1 AMMCYMCILLLML
14 VAVVTVMHATD
25 AASNGIQN
33 TPHRLAKH
41 HRTDTDSK
49 EVSRKS
55 RLPTFCHCKGKTKI
69 VCLCRAKTKNDQIP
83 LADIL
88 KHMNKNYTATLRFDN
103 FKFET
108 LINGTFN
115 GFVKLSSLDLS
126 NCSIKNI
133 EVDAFKSISL
143 YNPHTFKL
151 KIQINPIQHIEPGTF
166 AAINSWKQLSLNHNR
181 NLGAKGIQT
190 VINDLR
196 NKTVHS
202 LEIKSCGIF
211 LDELTNSFFEPLR
224 YSDVGRL
231 NIEGNAIGI
240 VKSDA
245 FEPLKESLTDLTL
258 WNFMYVEKETFQIFR
273 ELRLLNIGGF
283 IPSRSLYDLNIHLQ
297 NITALKSLTINMR
310 GVDVISMH
318 ISDLPNLHDLHLTS
332 GGVEFQVHR
341 YQLIALLDNVKTLKQ
356 LDLSGNL
363 LFKYTDDQ
371 LCQLFE
377 NRSNFI
383 FLSLHSN
390 YLSHLPQCMFKGM
403 YELDTLLLNKNRL
416 TYIQKDLFKDLH
428 VLNKLDLSR
437 NALTFI
443 HSSNLEIMSH
453 LRLRGLS
460 IYGNKF
466 ECNCQLK
473 GLRNWLAEKMMKRT
487 KKFIVENCSMPS
499 YKDIEYV
506 HNFTMTWLECNTI
519 PFMIGTT
526 VSGGLIIFLIVVTLL
541 LLRYF
546 WKDIEY
552 RRMIFLARN
561 HERDGNKDGPLI
573 ENDAFVSYH
582 SEKQLW
588 VDRDLCQE
596 LENGEDIKFRLMFDD
611 RIMPGGSL
619 FTSLGQAIHTS
630 RKIIFVVS
638 RGWVKDAMNQFEV
651 DMALVKL
658 LDDYRDMIIVL
669 LMEHI
674 PKHEMPDKV
683 KMIIK
688 HNNCL
693 RWSNKEKKQAKFWR
707 DLKLELGKHH
717 FQPPDENNVEI

>member
-1 AMMCYMCILLLML
+1 
-14 VAVVTVMHATD
+14 
-25 AASNGIQN
+25 S
-33 TPHRLAKH
+33 
-41 HRTDTDSK
+41 
-49 EVSRKS
+49 
-55 RLPTFCHCKGKTKI
+55 LPTFCHCKGKTKI

-88 KHMNKNYTATLRFDN
+88 KHMNKNYTAILRFDN

-108 LINGTFN
+108 LINDSFN
-115 GFVKLSSLDLS
+115 GFARLSSLELW

-133 EVDAFKSISL
+133 EVDAFKGIHTD
-143 YNPHTFKL
+143 NPRNFKL
-151 KIQINPIQHIEPGTF
+151 NIEINPIQHIEPGTF
-166 AAINSWKQLSLNHNR
+166 ASINSWKQLSLNQNR
-181 NLGAKGIQT
+181 NLEKKGIQT
-190 VINDLR
+190 VMNDLK
-196 NKTVHS
+196 NKTIHS
-202 LEIKSCGIF
+202 FEIKTCGIF
-211 LDELTNSFFEPLR
+211 LKELTNSFFEPLR
-224 YSDVGRL
+224 YSGIGRL
-231 NIEGNAIGI
+231 NMLGNAIGT

-245 FEPLKESLTDLTL
+245 FGPLKESLTDLTL

-297 NITALKSLTINMR
+297 NITSLKSLTINLR
-310 GVDVISMH
+310 GVDVMAMH
-318 ISDLPNLHDLHLTS
+318 ISDLPNLYDLHLTS
-332 GGVEFQVHR
+332 GGVGFQVHR

-363 LFKYTDDQ
+363 LSEYTDEE

-377 NRSNFI
+377 DRSNFT

-403 YELDTLLLNKNRL
+403 YDLETLLLQKNRL
-416 TYIQKDLFKDLH
+416 TYIQKDVFKDLYS
-428 VLNKLDLSR
+428 LTKFDISR
-437 NALTFI
+437 NSLTNI
-443 HSSNLEIMSH
+443 DSSNLEIMKH
-453 LRLRGLS
+453 LQLRGLS
-460 IYGNKF
+460 IYGNNF

-487 KKFIVENCSMPS
+487 KKFIVENCSTPS
-499 YKDIEYV
+499 YKHTEYI

-519 PFMIGTT
+519 PFISGTT
-526 VSGGLIIFLIVVTLL
+526 VSGGLIIFLIVVTLV

-546 WKDIEY
+546 WKDIKY
-552 RRMIFLARN
+552 RRMIFLARKREQDEN
-561 HERDGNKDGPLI
+561 MHDPLI
-573 ENDAFVSYH
+573 EHDAFVSYH

-588 VDRDLCQE
+588 VERDLCQE
-596 LENGEDIKFRLMFDD
+596 LENGEDIKFKLMFDD
-611 RIMPGGSL
+611 RIIPGGSL
-619 FTSLGQAIHTS
+619 FTSMGQAIHNS

-674 PKHEMPDKV
+674 PKAEMPDKV

-717 FQPPDENNVEI
+717 FEAQGQNHDELI